1 MISGSEIKLVD
12 MKEVKVDPAWSSKIP
27 ASLAIRRQVLPF
39 LLMKGKVYV
48 ACSDEKNRSGIQAV
62 QQSINTPIE
71 LIIAEKESLKQK
83 IKEVYGDKP
92 INSPSGKALSNDS
105 TSLSD
110 DILDAAVMKQASDIH
125 IDPDKKLF
133 RIRFRVDGHL
143 ETYRE
148 IEMVHYSSLMSRLKV
163 LAGMDIAE
171 KRSPQDGYI
180 KHRTSN
186 DRSIE
191 MRVASLPTKY
201 GEKMTLRLMDMQ
213 IQDVSLQN
221 LGFEEDE
228 LNILKE
234 ILAKPHGM
242 VLITGPTGSGKSTT
256 LYSSLVS
263 LKNSN
268 PYNIVTIED
277 PVEYDLS
284 EVSQVEVDHQKMTFA
299 SALKS
304 VLRHDPDVVMVGEM
318 RDKETAEIAIKA
330 SMTGH
335 LVLSTL
341 HTNSAAGA
349 ITRLIDMGIEP
360 FLVAATVELVIA
372 QRLVRKLCQHC
383 HAESTID
390 NKQAYSLGDPSLEGK
405 VSYKAVGCIYCSG
418 KGFSGRIGLFEV
430 LPVNH
435 QLARGITSRIS
446 EGEIVEDMKNRGLRT
461 LKEDGVRKILSG
473 LTSVEEVMRV
483 SG

>member
-1 MISGSEIKLVD
+1 MSR
-12 MKEVKVDPAWSSKIP
+12 VKIDPAWTSKIP

-39 LLMKGKVYV
+39 LLMNGKVHV
-48 ACSDEKNRSGIQAV
+48 ACADDKNNSGIRAL
-62 QQSINTPIE
+62 QQSIDLPIE
-71 LIIAEKESLKQK
+71 IILAEKESLRQK
-83 IKEVYGDKP
+83 IRDVYGEKP
-92 INSPSGKALSNDS
+92 VNTPVGKALSNDS
-105 TSLSD
+105 TALSN
-110 DILDAAVMKQASDIH
+110 DILDAAMLKQASDIH
-125 IDPDKKLF
+125 IDPDKGVF

-148 IEMVHYSSLMSRLKV
+148 MEMGYYSSLMSRLKV

-180 KHRTSN
+180 KHQSGNGKT
-186 DRSIE
+186 IE

-213 IQDVSLQN
+213 IQNVSLKN
-221 LGFEEDE
+221 LGLDEKE
-228 LNILKE
+228 LNILKG
-234 ILAKPHGM
+234 ILTKPHGM
-242 VLITGPTGSGKSTT
+242 ILITGPTGSGKSTT
-256 LYSSLVS
+256 LYSSLVN

-383 HAESTID
+383 HEETVID

-405 VSYKAVGCIYCSG
+405 VAYEAKGCIYCSG

-430 LPVNH
+430 LPISH
-435 QLARGITSRIS
+435 HLAREITKRMPES
-446 EGEIVEDMKNRGLRT
+446 EILDDMKKSGLCT
-461 LKEDGVRKILSG
+461 LKEDGVRKVLSG
-473 LTSVEEVMRV
+473 FTSVDEVLRV
-483 SG
+483 TG